1 MYFHLV
7 MLRGCVCIK
16 KCCSLLQERHCTV
29 FTAHRAT
36 ASCDDKPPN
45 VFNLKGGEQLG
56 EDTNQ
61 MMIYLVKTE
70 KTHNWLN
77 QSGMCAPFIR

>member
-16 KCCSLLQERHCTV
+16 KSCFLLQERHCTV
-29 FTAHRAT
+29 FTAHRVK
-36 ASCDDKPPN
+36 ASCDDNSPN
-45 VFNLKGGEQLG
+45 VFNQKGGEQLG

-61 MMIYLVKTE
+61 MMILLVRTE
-70 KTHNWLN
+70 KKCII
-77 QSGMCAPFIR
+77 G